1 MDPRLS
7 RTYRAVAQL
16 ASRQPIARKVRIRA
30 SRLQIVELAAVVIA
44 LLGASGTIG
53 SAYLKRAIADGHEVR
68 VLTRDASR
76 VRASPGVT
84 LIVGDAREP
93 EAVARALA
101 GCDVVVSAIG
111 PRTNTPEAVPLLEAT
126 AANVIASM
134 RAAAVSRVIF
144 VAGAGLALPGERRTF
159 GQRVVSAIV
168 RRLAKWV
175 VASKE
180 REMTLYL
187 ASGLDWTAL
196 RPPRVVAGPP
206 SGRVQLT
213 YERPRALRVTSGDVA
228 AAIAAVIA
236 DPTTI
241 QKAPY
246 V

>member
-1 MDPRLS
+1 ML
-7 RTYRAVAQL
+7 
-16 ASRQPIARKVRIRA
+16 
-30 SRLQIVELAAVVIA
+30 IA

-53 SAYLKRAIADGHEVR
+53 SAYLERAIADGHTVR
-68 VLTRDASR
+68 VLTRDAGR
-76 VRASPGVT
+76 VRASQGVT

-93 EAVARALA
+93 GAVLRTLA
-101 GCDVVVSAIG
+101 GCDVVVSAVG
-111 PRTNTPEAVPLLEAT
+111 PRINAPDAVPLLEAT
-126 AANVIASM
+126 ATNVITAM
-134 RAAAVSRVIF
+134 RTENLSRVIF
-144 VAGAGLALPGERRTF
+144 VAGAGIALPGERRTI

-187 ASGLDWTAL
+187 ASGLEWTAL

-213 YERPRALRVTSGDVA
+213 YDRPRALRVTSGDVA

>member
-1 MDPRLS
+1 M
-7 RTYRAVAQL
+7 
-16 ASRQPIARKVRIRA
+16 
-30 SRLQIVELAAVVIA
+30 
-44 LLGASGTIG
+44 
-53 SAYLKRAIADGHEVR
+53 
-68 VLTRDASR
+68 
-76 VRASPGVT
+76 
-84 LIVGDAREP
+84 IVGDAREP
-93 EAVARALA
+93 GAVLRTLA
-101 GCDVVVSAIG
+101 GCDVVVSAVG
-111 PRTNTPEAVPLLEAT
+111 PRINAPDAVPLLEAT
-126 AANVIASM
+126 ATNVITAM
-134 RAAAVSRVIF
+134 RTENLSRVIF
-144 VAGAGLALPGERRTF
+144 VAGAGIALPGERRTI

-187 ASGLDWTAL
+187 ASGLEWTAL

-213 YERPRALRVTSGDVA
+213 YDRPRALRVTSGDVA